1 MSSLLSGS
9 KAYKKSQEPVEKKP
23 EDEGTLGKK
32 FAKQD
37 AFIEQI
43 IMNPNKSKI
52 SLALK
57 CGYATKSID
66 KTVGRLMKDKVFL
79 KRIEERKIEIQNK
92 LAVTADKV
100 AEEYARIA
108 FLDPRDYY
116 EYTQDG
122 GIVAKKSTLTDLR
135 PIVEIEES
143 RSGKGTNGKN
153 QIKLKFYNKLDA
165 LKSLREMFGYDQP
178 AKHAHLIAGS
188 GQGIDQKGIEQAI
201 IGLLG
206 SSSPTPPN

>member
-1 MSSLLSGS
+1 M
-9 KAYKKSQEPVEKKP
+9 
-23 EDEGTLGKK
+23 
-32 FAKQD
+32 
-37 AFIEQI
+37 
-43 IMNPNKSKI
+43 
-52 SLALK
+52 K

-66 KTVGRLMKDKVFL
+66 KTVSRLMNDKVFL
-79 KRIEERKIEIQNK
+79 KRIEDRKIEIQNK

-122 GIVAKKSTLTDLR
+122 GIVAKKSNITDLR
-135 PIVEIEES
+135 PVLEIEEN
-143 RSGKGTNGKN
+143 RSGKGANGKN
-153 QIKLKFYNKLDA
+153 QIRLKFYNKLDA
-165 LKSLREMFGYDQP
+165 LKSLREMFGYDKP

-188 GQGIDQKGIEQAI
+188 GQSLDSKGIEQAI

-206 SSSPTPPN
+206 STTPAPSN

>member
-1 MSSLLSGS
+1 MTS
-9 KAYKKSQEPVEKKP
+9 KT
-23 EDEGTLGKK
+23 DEEVVINKK
-32 FAKQD
+32 FMKQD
-37 AFIEQI
+37 ALIEQI
-43 IMNPNKSKI
+43 IMNPSKNRVH
-52 SLALK
+52 LAMK

-66 KTVGRLMKDKVFL
+66 KTVSRLMNDKVFL
-79 KRIEERKIEIQNK
+79 KRIEDRKIEIQNK

-122 GIVAKKSTLTDLR
+122 GIVAKKSNITDLR
-135 PIVEIEES
+135 PVLEIEEN
-143 RSGKGTNGKN
+143 RSGKGANGKN
-153 QIKLKFYNKLDA
+153 QIRLKFYNKLDA
-165 LKSLREMFGYDQP
+165 LKSLREMFGYDKP

-188 GQGIDQKGIEQAI
+188 GQSLDSKGIEQAI

-206 SSSPTPPN
+206 STTPAPSN